1 MDNPVY
7 TMLTKDFRLTKKEF
21 SEVFKKGRT
30 FQFADFVI
38 KYTPSSLP
46 HSRFAISC
54 GLKISK
60 KATQR
65 NLLRRRL
72 YAIIHLHLD
81 QIIKG
86 DYIVITKQSLLLH
99 PFSLLE
105 EKLVSALR
113 NIHPVR

>member
-1 MDNPVY
+1 
-7 TMLTKDFRLTKKEF
+7 MLKKDFRLTKKEF
-21 SEVFKKGRT
+21 SEIFKKGRA

-38 KYTPSSLP
+38 KYAPSSLP

-54 GLKISK
+54 GLKVSK

-81 QIIKG
+81 EIIKG
-86 DYIVITKQSLLLH
+86 DYIIITKSSLLPH
-99 PFSLLE
+99 PFPLLE

-113 NIHPVR
+113 KTHEAS

>member
-1 MDNPVY
+1 
-7 TMLTKDFRLTKKEF
+7 MLTKDFRLTKKEF
-21 SEVFKKGRT
+21 SEIFKKGRA

-38 KYTPSSLP
+38 KYASSRLP

-54 GLKISK
+54 GLKVSK

-72 YAIIHLHLD
+72 YAIIHLHVE
-81 QIIKG
+81 QITRG
-86 DYIVITKQSLLLH
+86 DYIIITKQSLLLY

-113 NIHPVR
+113 TIHETS